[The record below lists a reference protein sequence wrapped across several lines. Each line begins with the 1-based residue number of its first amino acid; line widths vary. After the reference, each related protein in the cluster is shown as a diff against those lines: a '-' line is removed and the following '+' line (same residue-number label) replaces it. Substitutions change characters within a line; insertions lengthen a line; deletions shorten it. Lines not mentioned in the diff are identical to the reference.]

1 MLCFRMQRVRDT
13 LYTENVTSQSLREA
27 AIVIWL
33 LSVHLEQNICAKNVR
48 RNGENYGIQACSN
61 FQ

>member
-33 LSVHLEQNICAKNVR
+33 LSVHLEQNEID
-48 RNGENYGIQACSN
+48 GGNYGIQACSD